1 MGHWSSH
8 KQLRTDWGISWLV
21 IVCGKIGE
29 GWNRLCPS
37 HFVMYR
43 TLNVNNCIIYMFGKF
58 YPCVFFLSILNLFKG
73 CFLIACNVFLAYLR
87 LSTKFLIGRNTI
99 EFVGTKQSRGELD
112 LLPCLTFFS
121 KSLVFPKF
129 NVTY

>member
-87 LSTKFLIGRNTI
+87 LSTKFLIGRNNI
-99 EFVGTKQSRGELD
+99 GFADAKQSRREVDFTSLSNF
-112 LLPCLTFFS
+112 LFKISRFS
-121 KSLVFPKF
+121 KI
-129 NVTY
+129 